1 MCAFYRT
8 REGSITAS
16 DSFTA
21 LDSLYGQ
28 STTAS
33 IQVPAGSSQ
42 IVGIIASVSTDS
54 ATNGATTFAVQ
65 MSGDGLSNGQE
76 TLCIGSQ
83 GVDGTPASNGMTNLP
98 MMLDVAIPCVGSNQ
112 VSVAVAMDTDV
123 GSAQASVTLVF
134 A

>member
-1 MCAFYRT
+1 VAFYRT
-8 REGSITAS
+8 REGAVTAA

-33 IQVPAGSSQ
+33 VQVPSGASA
-42 IVGIIASVSTDS
+42 IVGVIATISTDS
-54 ATNGATTFAVQ
+54 GGNGATTFAMQ
-65 MSGDGLSNGQE
+65 LSGDGLSSGQE
-76 TLCIGSQ
+76 TMCIGSQ

-98 MMLDVAIPCVGSNQ
+98 LTLDVAIPVVGSNQ
-112 VSVAVAMDTDV
+112 VSIAVAMDVDI
-123 GSAQASVTLVF
+123 GNAQASVTLVF